1 MEKSLADELRE
12 LSELMLRADQT
23 IRDLDRETHR
33 LWFALAVSWIILIP
47 AVGLHFS

>member
-1 MEKSLADELRE
+1 MENSLADELRE
-12 LSELMLRADQT
+12 ISELMARANET

-33 LWFALAVSWIILIP
+33 LWLALAVSWIILVP